1 MALRTEHKLILTW
14 VKTQVWC
21 IVVEAKLHWLDLV
34 LDRRELLD
42 QCVVS
47 VVDVLCVLLE
57 DVGDFGDG
65 GTFYMG

>member
-1 MALRTEHKLILTW
+1 M
-14 VKTQVWC
+14 
-21 IVVEAKLHWLDLV
+21 EAELHWLDLV

-57 DVGDFGDG
+57 DVGDFGDR
-65 GTFYMG
+65 GTFYMS

>member
-1 MALRTEHKLILTW
+1 M
-14 VKTQVWC
+14 
-21 IVVEAKLHWLDLV
+21 EAELHWLDLV

-57 DVGDFGDG
+57 DVGDFGNG

>member
-14 VKTQVWC
+14 VDLWS
-21 IVVEAKLHWLDLV
+21 IVLEAKLHWLDLV
-34 LDRRELLD
+34 LDWREFLD
-42 QCVVS
+42 QCIVS
-47 VVDVLCVLLE
+47 MVDVLCVLLE